1 MSWLTF
7 AAVVGA
13 VGIGIAAYMRW
24 GATGGTV
31 RDALAVIRAGFF
43 ILVGLGLVAGGFL
56 YAGAALIAIFVF
68 VGLGAAVN
76 VEDAVRDSI
85 AP

>member
-24 GATGGTV
+24 GATGGTL

-43 ILVGLGLVAGGFL
+43 ILVGLGLIAGGFVV
-56 YAGAALIAIFVF
+56 AGAVLIAIFVF
-68 VGLGAAVN
+68 VGLGAAVS
-76 VEDAVRDSI
+76 VDESLRDSI

>member
-1 MSWLTF
+1 MSWLAF
-7 AAVVGA
+7 AAAVGA
-13 VGIGIAAYMRW
+13 IGIGIAAYMRW
-24 GATGGTV
+24 GSTGGTV

-43 ILVGLGLVAGGFL
+43 VLVGFGLVAGGFVF
-56 YAGAALIAIFVF
+56 AGAVLIAIFVF

-76 VEDAVRDSI
+76 VEGALRDSI

>member
-7 AAVVGA
+7 VAVVGA
-13 VGIGIAAYMRW
+13 IGIGIAAYMRW
-24 GATGGTV
+24 GSTGGTV

-56 YAGAALIAIFVF
+56 WAGVALIAIFVF